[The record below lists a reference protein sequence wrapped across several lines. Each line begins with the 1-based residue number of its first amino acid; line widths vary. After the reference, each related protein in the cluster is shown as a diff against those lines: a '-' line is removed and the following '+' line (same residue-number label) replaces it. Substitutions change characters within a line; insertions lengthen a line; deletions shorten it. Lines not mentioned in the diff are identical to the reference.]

1 LIEKLGTLVLLAIL
15 AHGLSLSNGFVY
27 DDHRFVDQNP
37 ALAEVTLRDAVLDA
51 STHTSDL
58 DRDVYRPLR
67 LLGHAWD
74 ARQWGL
80 DPFGFHVHSLLMHV
94 LNVILAF
101 FVLRHLLDP
110 GGTTPAMLG
119 AGLLAVH
126 PLGVE
131 VVGWISSRGDLYA
144 LGFGLLALG
153 LATGWWKSRAALIA
167 AGLAACLAT
176 MAKESAAIL
185 PVVAW
190 LYVRLLSPPPRSG
203 DTSRH
208 LRAGP
213 WAMAAGVAVCFVLRQ
228 IAVSGASPVQ
238 TEPHGGSLLSQAAWA
253 LFGLSQTLG
262 SLMLPTGLSVE
273 YPQDAWGADALPVWI
288 RPATLMGLLVIAAPF
303 ALARRGHPRAAFLSA
318 WALLAYLPSSSLL
331 VTLREL
337 VNDRGAYP
345 MLPAA
350 GALLGLACGRH
361 RALAWCLLLG
371 LGLPLA
377 LASSAR
383 STVFRSDK
391 TLWTDVLVQHQDSVR
406 AHLGLAQLAAEEP
419 SQRFHLARA
428 VENSRPG
435 SKLQAIALARF
446 GEHLLHQAGGPP
458 QAIPVLEQ
466 AWEAARH
473 WELRDRTAPNPR
485 ALAAALAQALE
496 EVGRSDEAEG
506 VLTTAIDQ
514 APEPTMLLVKR
525 VQIRLVR
532 ALRSGKASDV
542 TALMESIEDAERM
555 AAEHPLVQPLREL
568 VRRRLGESA
577 LER

>member
-1 LIEKLGTLVLLAIL
+1 
-15 AHGLSLSNGFVY
+15 
-27 DDHRFVDQNP
+27 
-37 ALAEVTLRDAVLDA
+37 
-51 STHTSDL
+51 
-58 DRDVYRPLR
+58 
-67 LLGHAWD
+67 
-74 ARQWGL
+74 
-80 DPFGFHVHSLLMHV
+80 
-94 LNVILAF
+94 
-101 FVLRHLLDP
+101 
-110 GGTTPAMLG
+110 
-119 AGLLAVH
+119 
-126 PLGVE
+126 
-131 VVGWISSRGDLYA
+131 
-144 LGFGLLALG
+144 
-153 LATGWWKSRAALIA
+153 
-167 AGLAACLAT
+167 
-176 MAKESAAIL
+176 
-185 PVVAW
+185 
-190 LYVRLLSPPPRSG
+190 
-203 DTSRH
+203 
-208 LRAGP
+208 
-213 WAMAAGVAVCFVLRQ
+213 
-228 IAVSGASPVQ
+228 
-238 TEPHGGSLLSQAAWA
+238 
-253 LFGLSQTLG
+253 
-262 SLMLPTGLSVE
+262 
-273 YPQDAWGADALPVWI
+273 
-288 RPATLMGLLVIAAPF
+288 MGLLVIAAPF

-446 GEHLLHQAGGPP
+446 GEHLLQQAGGPP

-466 AWEAARH
+466 AWEAAIH

-532 ALRSGKASDV
+532 AMRSGKASDV
-542 TALMESIEDAERM
+542 TAIMESIEDAERM

>member
-1 LIEKLGTLVLLAIL
+1 MIGKLAALILLAIL
-15 AHGLSLSNGFVY
+15 AHALSLSGGFVY
-27 DDHRFVDQNP
+27 DDHRFVEQNP
-37 ALAEVTLRDAVLDA
+37 ALGEVTLGDAVLDA
-51 STHTSDL
+51 STHTSDR

-67 LLGHAWD
+67 LISHAWD
-74 ARQWGL
+74 ARHWGL
-80 DPFGFHVHSLLMHV
+80 DPFGFHVHSLVLHV

-101 FVLRHLLDP
+101 FVLRHLLAP
-110 GGTTPAMLG
+110 EGTTPAILG

-153 LATGWWKSRAALIA
+153 LATGWWKSRAALVGA
-167 AGLAACLAT
+167 ALAAFLAT

-190 LYVRLLSPPPRSG
+190 LHGVLLRRTPR
-203 DTSRH
+203 DTGHFRN

-213 WAMAAGVAVCFVLRQ
+213 WVMLVGVGACFVLRQ

-238 TEPHGGSLLSQAAWA
+238 TAPHGGDLLSQAGWA
-253 LFGLSQTLG
+253 LFGLSRTLG
-262 SLMLPTGLSVE
+262 ALVFPTGLSVE
-273 YPQDAWGADALPVWI
+273 YPQDTWALDPLPIWL
-288 RPATLMGLLVIAAPF
+288 RPTTLLGLLAIVTPF
-303 ALARRGHPRAAFLSA
+303 AFARRGHPRAAFLSA
-318 WALLAYLPSSSLL
+318 WVLLAYLPSSSLL

-337 VNDRGAYP
+337 VNDRAAYP

-350 GALLGLACGRH
+350 GALLGLACRGR
-361 RALAWCLLLG
+361 RPLAWCLLLC

-383 STVFRSDK
+383 STVFRNDK
-391 TLWTDVLVQHQDSVR
+391 TLWTDVLVHHQDSVR
-406 AHLGLAQLAAEEP
+406 AHLGLAELATEEP
-419 SQRFHLARA
+419 SQRFHLTRA
-428 VENSRPG
+428 AENSRPG
-435 SKLQAIALARF
+435 SKLQAIAMSRL
-446 GEHLLHQAGGPP
+446 GEHLLLQTNDPP

-466 AWEAARH
+466 AWAASKH
-473 WELRDRTAPNPR
+473 WEGRDRTAPKSR

-496 EVGRSDEAEG
+496 EVGRSNEAEV
-506 VLTTAIDQ
+506 VLSTAISE

-532 ALRSGKASDV
+532 ALRSGDASDV
-542 TALMESIEDAERM
+542 TDLMESIEDAERR
-555 AAEHPLVQPLREL
+555 APNHPLVQPLREL
-568 VRRRLGESA
+568 ARQRLGESA